1 MKNCVKDKMDD
12 SCAAQKHSGLGITEE
27 LSKSRQEL
35 SSLLHHSW
43 VTPVK
48 HKFANFQPQ
57 ESTAVFT
64 AKNLQASYCWR
75 TQQSTKWQI
84 KPCRGS
90 ALHCFSEMKPFHT
103 RGEVEHGAKHSTA
116 WGMLIIL
123 AKSLAKWAPFSH
135 GVSAGRA
142 QAATIMEQ
150 AHTSCCREGAAVS
163 ELPGRLIKPTSQIQ
177 KIIMFNVAKG
187 Y

>member
-123 AKSLAKWAPFSH
+123 AKSFSQMSPIFTWC
-135 GVSAGRA
+135 VCWKS
-142 QAATIMEQ
+142 
-150 AHTSCCREGAAVS
+150 TSCYNNGAGSHFV
-163 ELPGRLIKPTSQIQ
+163 LQGRYCSIWASWKTHKTHQPDTENN
-177 KIIMFNVAKG
+177 NV
-187 Y
+187 